1 MFHKTTT
8 KLTVVYLAVLM
19 AISLFFTANIYQL
32 SVGELD
38 RGLRG
43 PNRGGMGIE
52 EDYLSPLIQR
62 QLRSQRER
70 VYDEARQHII
80 NRLAFVNLIILVGG
94 GFLCYYLALRTL
106 KPIEESHAALERF
119 TADAS
124 HELRTPLSVMKSE
137 NEIALM
143 DTKLTTAEAKEILS
157 SNIEEV
163 DKMTGLVQG
172 LLQLARMDDE
182 LQKEPTS
189 SKSMV
194 EEVLKSLSTVA
205 EQKKIKL
212 DITGVKDSEINCDK
226 MLVTQVL
233 SIITKNAINYST
245 AESTVKIKGSS
256 DGRNYQFQIIDEGIG
271 ISEAD
276 QLHIFDRFYRGDSSR
291 NKEENDGYG
300 LGLAIAKN
308 IVDLHGGKIE
318 LKSKPG
324 KGSVFTVSVPT

>member
-8 KLTVVYLAVLM
+8 KLTVVYLAILM

-70 VYDEARQHII
+70 VYIEARQHII

-94 GFLCYYLALRTL
+94 GFLCYYLARRTL
-106 KPIEESHAALERF
+106 QPIEESHAALERF

-143 DTKLTTAEAKEILS
+143 DPKLTTAEAKKILS

-172 LLQLARMDDE
+172 LLQLARTDDI
-182 LQKEPTS
+182 LQKEPNSTQAIARNV
-189 SKSMV
+189 M
-194 EEVLKSLSTVA
+194 KSLSAVA
-205 EQKKIKL
+205 EAKKIII
-212 DITGVKDSEINCDK
+212 DISSVKDVAVNCDR
-226 MLVTQVL
+226 MLTTQVL
-233 SIITKNAINYST
+233 SIITKNAINYSPSG
-245 AESTVKIKGSS
+245 STVKLKGIA
-256 DGRNYQFQIIDEGIG
+256 DGRNYQFQIIDKGIG

-276 QLHIFDRFYRGDSSR
+276 QQQIFERFYRGDSSR

-324 KGSVFTVSVPT
+324 KGSTFTVFLPI